1 MHSITDDGG
10 SDMEYK
16 VIDTTNF
23 TEDEKIKIERVLE
36 QIRMERKERVWKS
49 KQDVTYYGR
58 NSYGMITQD
67 EWCEDIVDRG
77 AWEIGNVFKTE
88 KEARIDLEAQKIKTE
103 LERYAM
109 MYNDPKK
116 KWGENEHYSVCWDYH
131 NKRIA
136 YKTNVFCKGCEVY
149 FTSKDDLMRAVEIIG
164 KDRVKK
170 YYLKV
175 QEMEGEEDEREY
187 I

>member
-10 SDMEYK
+10 SNMGEYK

-23 TEDEKIKIERVLE
+23 TEDEKRKIERVLE
-36 QIRMERKERVWKS
+36 QICMERKKERVWKP
-49 KQDVTYYGR
+49 KQDVTYYSR

-67 EWCEDIVDRG
+67 KWCEDIVDRG
-77 AWEIGNVFKTE
+77 AWKIGNVFKTE

-116 KWGENEHYSVCWDYH
+116 KWGENEYFSVCWDCY

-136 YKTNVFCKGCEVY
+136 YKTNVFGKGCEVY

-164 KDRVKK
+164 KERVKK

-175 QEMEGEEDEREY
+175 QEM
-187 I
+187 